1 MLEYPPMEPIVPVT
15 AVCIALTVIGTIFTL
30 YIVARPKD
38 GHEIKQALSTY
49 EDEDGKASPAAIA
62 AFDDLPPRLV
72 LVFSLL
78 AALIA
83 SIGYLYAHYTWFNWT
98 RWVSVATWL
107 SVLMQTAALHTVKSP
122 VLRFNIG
129 FSVAFQSATIALYS
143 LYNCYD
149 DLWGELSIFPAA
161 EGFFGLLS
169 ALAALSLPRRPEVE
183 RDGKAVDA
191 QYTIAALSR
200 YTMTWGKPLLNKA
213 LVAGGLEYSDLAQ
226 LDSSMIAANLHQ
238 RFRTAVAGNTEKR
251 HLFYVIFKANQSLF
265 IRLWGITLLESCA
278 NFLPQ
283 VCMFKI
289 LELLEKR
296 DLGKGSVDKTV
307 WLWVAGLCIAKMSY
321 LELNGWVSWIR
332 WCLIDVTVSKQ
343 LAAVIFDKSM
353 RMEDIKLVKSAVETK
368 DSRPSSRSATHRVP
382 NNELTP
388 LLPKSGSNIK
398 SEPDVGKEIQQ
409 KSDDS
414 ADETSQN
421 AINLLTV
428 AIPKVTSFAKMNF
441 MLLTG
446 AIDTVLGTVFLIILI
461 GVWSTFAGLLIVVL
475 VQPFSKFLQQRYS
488 AAQDAVMDAREKKTH
503 VVTEALHGIKMI
515 KISAIEDQWQR
526 MIMDAREGEIRAL
539 RSSIIWGFALTL
551 SWMCLPIIFSTVSL
565 GVYAYLKGGLTAS
578 VAFTALAVFSSLEIA
593 LGGIPFSI
601 TLMIDALVGSKRIQ
615 DHLNNRDQVDYRFAE
630 DGVKFE
636 NATISWPTDQEHS
649 RETFVLRN
657 INLEFPKAS
666 LSVIHGR
673 TGCGKS
679 LLLAAITGEANL
691 ISGRVVTSHSH
702 QNFDH
707 GNISNDRWIIPHSMA
722 FVAQIPWIENETIKN
737 NILYGLPFVR
747 DRYNAVL
754 YASTM
759 NKDLEM
765 LTDGEDTE
773 VGASGI
779 NLSGGQKWRL
789 TFARALYSRAG
800 VLVLDD
806 IFSAVDA
813 HVGRHIFEH
822 GLCGK
827 LGAGRT
833 RILVTHHIGLVL
845 SEASYIVTIDRSG
858 TVRGTSAVAYSDSGS
873 GTLTPADHVKDEAMI
888 EKAESEAI
896 KQEDRVAAKFVED
909 EHREQ
914 GRISLKVYG
923 AYVLASGG
931 YIAWIFIL
939 MSFLLVSAT
948 TLGRSY
954 WVEIWSNATDQT
966 ETNSSQNAN
975 FYSDLFDKSLIHDLR
990 QDKTVFYLLVYLGIS
1005 LLTVVLTGVK
1015 VGVTMVASLRASK
1028 VLFRHLTNSILRAKV
1043 RWLDTTP
1050 IGRILNRFVGDF
1062 EKVDDEISRSISY
1075 SSTYTFQLM
1084 GIVVASLF
1092 VSVWA
1097 LIPAI
1102 VLLICCILIA
1112 RIYMKGAR
1120 DVKRLESSS
1129 KSPVLEHYTSS
1140 LLGLA
1145 TIRSFGKKEEYV
1157 QQMYAM
1163 LDQEARTSWH
1173 GHLVVGW
1180 MEFRQGFLGIVFA
1193 VIVACSV
1200 VALPGI
1206 GAPLAGF
1213 ALGFALEYAMV
1224 VVELIIQYAELE
1236 LEMNA
1241 VERITE
1247 YIDMPV
1253 EDQDGDQVS
1262 ATWPT
1267 QGRIEVQGLE
1277 VGYASNLP
1285 AVLKDVTFNVGSR
1298 KRVAIVGRTGSG
1310 KSSLTLAIFRMLE
1323 ARRGSIKIDDI
1334 DISAITR
1341 HALRS
1346 RLAII
1351 PQDPVLFS
1359 GTLRSNIDPFHKY
1372 SDQAVFDALRTMQ
1385 LLDVEEAG
1393 AVTTGVEERHDAND
1407 ASPKTINVFLNLDY
1421 QISRGGLNLSQGQR
1435 QLICLARALISRPK
1449 ILVLDEAT
1457 SSVDMATDAKIQR
1470 SIREDFAECT
1480 LLVIAHRLS
1489 TISDFDEVLVL
1500 AAGRVVEFG
1509 PPKQL
1514 WEGKG
1519 QFFEMISH
1527 SGEKDSIEDSF
1538 RG

>member
-1 MLEYPPMEPIVPVT
+1 M
-15 AVCIALTVIGTIFTL
+15 
-30 YIVARPKD
+30 
-38 GHEIKQALSTY
+38 S
-49 EDEDGKASPAAIA
+49 
-62 AFDDLPPRLV
+62 
-72 LVFSLL
+72 
-78 AALIA
+78 
-83 SIGYLYAHYTWFNWT
+83 
-98 RWVSVATWL
+98 
-107 SVLMQTAALHTVKSP
+107 
-122 VLRFNIG
+122 
-129 FSVAFQSATIALYS
+129 
-143 LYNCYD
+143 
-149 DLWGELSIFPAA
+149 WG
-161 EGFFGLLS
+161 G
-169 ALAALSLPRRPEVE
+169 
-183 RDGKAVDA
+183 
-191 QYTIAALSR
+191 
-200 YTMTWGKPLLNKA
+200 PLLKKA

-238 RFRTAVAGNTEKR
+238 RFRTAVARNIKKR
-251 HLFYVIFKANQSLF
+251 HLFYIIFKANQSLF
-265 IRLWGITLLESCA
+265 IRLWGLTLLESC
-278 NFLPQ
+278 NSFMPQ

-289 LELLEKR
+289 LELLEER
-296 DLGKGSVDKTV
+296 DSGTGSVDKTV
-307 WLWVAGLCIAKMSY
+307 WLWVAGLCVAKMSY
-321 LELNGWVSWIR
+321 LEINGWVSWIR

-353 RMEDIKLVKSAVETK
+353 RMEDIKLVKSEVEVK
-368 DSRPSSRSATHRVP
+368 ESRPSLRSATRKAPSDEH
-382 NNELTP
+382 TP
-388 LLPKSGSNIK
+388 LLLESRSKIK
-398 SEPDVGKEIQQ
+398 TEPETSKGNQQ
-409 KSDDS
+409 ESDES

-421 AINLLTV
+421 AISLLTV
-428 AIPKVTSFAKMNF
+428 AIPKVKSFASHNF
-441 MLLTG
+441 IVLTG
-446 AIDTVLGTVFLIILI
+446 IIDTVLGTVFLIILI
-461 GVWSTFAGLLIVVL
+461 GFWATVTGLSIIIL
-475 VQPFSKFLQQRYS
+475 VQPFSKFVQQRYS
-488 AAQDAVMDAREKKTH
+488 AAQDVVMDAREKKTH
-503 VVTEALHGIKMI
+503 VVTEALHGIRMI
-515 KISAIEDQWQR
+515 KFSAIEDQWQKT
-526 MIMDAREGEIRAL
+526 IMDAREGEIRAL
-539 RSSIIWGFALTL
+539 RTSIIWGFTLTL

-565 GVYAYLKGGLTAS
+565 GVYAYLNGGLTAS
-578 VAFTALAVFSSLEIA
+578 VAFTALAVFSSLEFA
-593 LGGIPFSI
+593 LGGIPLFI
-601 TLMIDALVGSKRIQ
+601 TMMTDALVGSKRIQ
-615 DHLNNRDQVDYRFAE
+615 DHLNNRDQASYRVVGDRVRF
-630 DGVKFE
+630 D

-649 RETFVLRN
+649 KETFVLRN
-657 INLEFPKAS
+657 INLEFPNAS
-666 LSVIHGR
+666 LSIVHGR
-673 TGCGKS
+673 TGSGKS

-691 ISGRVVTSHSH
+691 ISGKLVTLSASH

-707 GNISNDRWIIPHSMA
+707 GNDSDDTWIIPYSMA

-765 LTDGEDTE
+765 LPDGEDTE

-800 VLVLDD
+800 ILVLDD

-822 GLCGK
+822 GLCGE
-827 LGAGRT
+827 LGSGRT

-845 SEASYIVTIDRSG
+845 SEASYIVTIDRLG
-858 TVRGTSAVAYSDSGS
+858 VVRGKSAIAYSNPGS
-873 GTLTPADHVKDEAMI
+873 GTMTPVDHVKDEGMI
-888 EKAESEAI
+888 ENAKSEAI
-896 KQEDRVAAKFVED
+896 KQDDRATAKFVED

-914 GRISLKVYG
+914 GRVSLKVYR
-923 AYVLASGG
+923 AYIVASGG
-931 YIAWIFIL
+931 YIAWALIL
-939 MSFLLVSAT
+939 LSFLLVSASI
-948 TLGRSY
+948 LGRSY
-954 WVEIWSNATDQT
+954 WVEIWSKATDRT
-966 ETNSSQNAN
+966 KTNSSKNGN
-975 FYSDLFDKSLIHDLR
+975 IYSNLLGKSPILHLR
-990 QDKTVFYLLVYLGIS
+990 QDETVFYLLVYLGIS

-1028 VLFRHLTNSILRAKV
+1028 VLFLHLTNAILRAQV

-1062 EKVDDEISRSISY
+1062 EKVDDEISHTIS
-1075 SSTYTFQLM
+1075 SSSSYTFQLM

-1092 VSVWA
+1092 VSLWA

-1102 VLLICCILIA
+1102 VLLVCCILIA
-1112 RIYMKGAR
+1112 RIYIKGAR
-1120 DVKRLESSS
+1120 DVKRLESNS

-1173 GHLVVGW
+1173 GSLANGW

-1193 VIVACSV
+1193 VIVACGV

-1213 ALGFALEYAMV
+1213 ALSFALEYAMV
-1224 VVELIIQYAELE
+1224 IVELIMKYAELE

-1247 YIDMPV
+1247 YTDMPT
-1253 EDQDGDQVS
+1253 EDQDGDEVS
-1262 ATWPT
+1262 AAWPT
-1267 QGRIEVQGLE
+1267 QGRIEVHGLE
-1277 VGYASNLP
+1277 VGYANDLP
-1285 AVLKDVTFNVGSR
+1285 AVLKDVTFTVGSGE
-1298 KRVAIVGRTGSG
+1298 RVGIVGRTGSG

-1334 DISAITR
+1334 DISTITR
-1341 HALRS
+1341 HTLRS

-1359 GTLRSNIDPFHKY
+1359 GTLRSNIDPFHRY
-1372 SDQAVFDALRTMQ
+1372 SDEAVFDALRRMQ
-1385 LLDVEEAG
+1385 LLEDDEAG
-1393 AVTTGVEERHDAND
+1393 AVTTEVEEEPDAND
-1407 ASPKTINVFLNLDY
+1407 VSPEIVNVFCNLDY

-1457 SSVDMATDAKIQR
+1457 SSVDMATDTKIQR
-1470 SIREDFAECT
+1470 SIREDFAGCT

-1489 TISDFDEVLVL
+1489 TISDFDKVLVL
-1500 AAGRVVEFG
+1500 AAGRAVEFG
-1509 PPKQL
+1509 PPKEL
-1514 WEGKG
+1514 WGAKG
-1519 QFFEMISH
+1519 QFSEMISH
-1527 SGEKDSIEDSF
+1527 SGEKESIENSF